1 MVTLGDI
8 LRILSAPLGSKK
20 LDWGP
25 YQMAKKDFDDKR
37 VEEDQALRADCMD
50 SDLTQCLQIPTSWVG
65 YC

>member
-1 MVTLGDI
+1 VIFFEFCQHLWVK
-8 LRILSAPLGSKK
+8 KK